1 MLPVCQCHS
10 PWHGSNL
17 QNTVRGGERQCVA
30 RSRMASVAT
39 KLAFGQDGRVTPPLV
54 RVGGLERF
62 CADAAVLG
70 DNQLARLV
78 ARTAE
83 RSLLRLVE
91 VEIAFG
97 RIPEERQA
105 VGASI
110 RVVSIFRWSFEGSVR
125 TGFVP
130 RFDFDDG
137 LKSFGGLQELDR
149 SSAGFRSEEHTSE
162 LQSQSNLVCRLLLEK
177 KTKTRTTCECH
188 PIQ

>member
-1 MLPVCQCHS
+1 MLPVCQCHW
-10 PWHGSNL
+10 PWDGSNL

-39 KLAFGQDGRVTPPLV
+39 KLAFGQDGGVTPPLV

-91 VEIAFG
+91 VEID
-97 RIPEERQA
+97 RKSTRLNSSHTVISYA
-105 VGASI
+105 V
-110 RVVSIFRWSFEGSVR
+110 FC
-125 TGFVP
+125 
-130 RFDFDDG
+130 
-137 LKSFGGLQELDR
+137 LKK
-149 SSAGFRSEEHTSE
+149 
-162 LQSQSNLVCRLLLEK
+162 K
-177 KTKTRTTCECH
+177 KTM
-188 PIQ
+188 PG